1 MVVPAAHPPDW
12 VTHPWVEES
21 AAEVQFGVA
30 NGPRGDWPALSEFV
44 AALESL
50 GFDSFWSSD
59 HPVPSAGCWTTLA
72 GLAATTKQ
80 IRLGSLVACISYRN
94 PVVLARTALDVDAMS
109 GGRLVVG
116 LGIGD
121 IEREFAQMGI
131 PWRRTPERQEALEET
146 ITLLRYLW
154 GETPDQPAP
163 KHFAVSAGPL
173 PRGAVQQPRIPLLI
187 AGGGEKV
194 TLRQVAQYADAS
206 NFGEH
211 AYAGGVQGEEA
222 IGRRMAVLDRHC
234 EAFGR
239 PADSVLRTHTTYP
252 LVIAET
258 AADLTEKIE
267 RFLPLWVRDLTR
279 DTIVA
284 GTPAEVIAHFKRL
297 LRAGLQYFIAFVYG
311 NDLETIRLL
320 AQEVIPEVRRC
331 SALSSMTVHRQRAS
345 STAHRSLSP

>member
-1 MVVPAAHPPDW
+1 VEGIVMVASAAHPPDW
-12 VTHPWVEES
+12 VTHPWVKES
-21 AAEVQFGVA
+21 AAEVRFGIA

-44 AALESL
+44 AALEEL

-72 GLAATTKQ
+72 GLAATTKR
-80 IRLGSLVACISYRN
+80 IRLGSLVACIYYQN

-121 IEREFAQMGI
+121 IEREFVQMGI
-131 PWRRTPERQEALEET
+131 PWRRTSERQEALEET

-154 GETPDQPAP
+154 GETSDQPAP
-163 KHFAVSAGPL
+163 KHFAITASPL
-173 PRGAVQQPRIPLLI
+173 QPRPAQQPRIPLLI

-211 AYAGGVQGEEA
+211 AYTGAVQGAEA
-222 IGRRMAVLDRHC
+222 IGHRIVVLTRHC
-234 EAFGR
+234 EAFHR
-239 PADSVLRTHTTYP
+239 PPESVLCTHTTYP

-258 AADLTEKIE
+258 AADVTDKIQ
-267 RFLPLWVRDLTR
+267 RFLPLWVQDLAR

-284 GTPAEVIAHFKRL
+284 GTPTEVVAHYERL
-297 LRAGLQYFIAFVYG
+297 VSAGLQYFIAFVYG

-320 AQEVIPEVRRC
+320 AGEVIPEVRRFK
-331 SALSSMTVHRQRAS
+331 SEVKVVA
-345 STAHRSLSP
+345 

>member
-1 MVVPAAHPPDW
+1 MVTSAESLPGW

-21 AAEVQFGVA
+21 AADVRFGVA

-44 AALESL
+44 AALEEL

-72 GLAATTKQ
+72 GLAATTKR
-80 IRLGSLVACISYRN
+80 IRLGSLVACIYYQN

-131 PWRRTPERQEALEET
+131 PWRRTPERQEALDEA
-146 ITLLRYLW
+146 IGLLRQLW
-154 GETPDQPAP
+154 GEGSSPLAQ
-163 KHFAVSAGPL
+163 KHFAVSAPPL
-173 PRGAVQQPRIPLLI
+173 PPGPAQRPRIPLLI
-187 AGGGEKV
+187 AGGGQKV

-211 AYAGGVQGEEA
+211 AYAGGVQGEDA
-222 IGRRMAVLDRHC
+222 IGHRIGVLAHHC
-234 EAFGR
+234 QTFGR
-239 PADSVLRTHTTYP
+239 LPESVLRTHTTFP
-252 LVIAET
+252 LVIAKT
-258 AADLTEKIE
+258 PSNLAEKVE
-267 RFLPLWVRDLTR
+267 RFLPVWVQELTR

-284 GTPAEVIAHFKRL
+284 GTPAEVIAHFDRL
-297 LRAGLQYFIAFVYG
+297 MRAGLQYFIAFVYG

-320 AQEVIPEVRRC
+320 AEEVIPEVRRLK
-331 SALSSMTVHRQRAS
+331 SGTEAVTSVA
-345 STAHRSLSP
+345 

>member
-1 MVVPAAHPPDW
+1 VEGVIMVASTADPPHW

-21 AAEVQFGVA
+21 ATDVRFGVA

-44 AALESL
+44 AALEEL

-72 GLAATTKQ
+72 GLAATTKL
-80 IRLGSLVACISYRN
+80 IRLGSLVACISYQN

-121 IEREFAQMGI
+121 IEREFVQMGI
-131 PWRRTPERQEALEET
+131 PWRTTRKRQEALDET
-146 ITLLRYLW
+146 IAILRWLW
-154 GETPDQPAP
+154 GEALSPPEQ
-163 KHFAVSAGPL
+163 KYFAVSAPPLQPGP
-173 PRGAVQQPRIPLLI
+173 AQHPRIPLLI

-211 AYAGGVQGEEA
+211 AYAGGVQGEDA
-222 IGRRMAVLDRHC
+222 IGGRIAVLDRHC
-234 EAFGR
+234 QTFGR
-239 PADSVLRTHTTYP
+239 PPESVLRTHTTYP

-258 AADLTEKIE
+258 SADLTDKIE
-267 RFLPLWVRDLTR
+267 RFLPPWVRDLTR

-284 GTPAEVIAHFKRL
+284 GTRADAIAHFERL
-297 LRAGLQYFIAFVYG
+297 VRAGLQYFIAFVYG

-320 AQEVIPEVRRC
+320 AEEVVPEVRRLK
-331 SALSSMTVHRQRAS
+331 SEAGAIAS
-345 STAHRSLSP
+345 VG

>member
-1 MVVPAAHPPDW
+1 MLASAATSSRW

-21 AAEVQFGVA
+21 AADVRFGIA

-44 AALESL
+44 AALEEL
-50 GFDSFWSSD
+50 GYDSFWSSD

-72 GLAATTKQ
+72 GLAATTKR
-80 IRLGSLVACISYRN
+80 IRLGSLVACIYYQN
-94 PVVLARTALDVDAMS
+94 PVVLARTALDIDAMS

-121 IEREFAQMGI
+121 IEREFVQMGI
-131 PWRRTPERQEALEET
+131 PWRGTPERQEALEET

-154 GETPDQPAP
+154 GESPDQPVP
-163 KHFAVSAGPL
+163 KHFAVGAAALPGGP
-173 PRGAVQQPRIPLLI
+173 VQQPRIPLLI

-222 IGRRMAVLDRHC
+222 ISRRMEALDRHC
-234 EAFGR
+234 ASFDR
-239 PADSVLRTHTTYP
+239 PPASVLRTHGTYP
-252 LVIAET
+252 LIIAESNT
-258 AADLTEKIE
+258 RVAEKVD
-267 RFLPLWVRDLTR
+267 RYLPGWAREITTQSL
-279 DTIVA
+279 VA
-284 GTPAEVIAHFKRL
+284 GTPDDVITHFSRL
-297 LRAGLQYFIAFVYG
+297 LGAGLQYFIAFVYG

-320 AQEVIPEVRRC
+320 AEEVIPEVRRLK
-331 SALSSMTVHRQRAS
+331 SETEAVAAVR
-345 STAHRSLSP
+345 

>member
-1 MVVPAAHPPDW
+1 MLASSAVPPDW
-12 VTHPWVEES
+12 VTHSWVEEC
-21 AAEVQFGVA
+21 AAEVRFGIA

-44 AALESL
+44 AVVEELD
-50 GFDSFWSSD
+50 FDSFWSSD

-72 GLAATTKQ
+72 GLAATTTR
-80 IRLGSLVACISYRN
+80 IRLGSLVACIYYQN

-121 IEREFAQMGI
+121 IEREFVQMGI
-131 PWRRTPERQEALEET
+131 SWRSTQERQEALDEA
-146 ITLLRYLW
+146 IGLLRYLW
-154 GETPDQPAP
+154 GEELAP
-163 KHFAVSAGPL
+163 VAQKHFAVSAAPLSPGP
-173 PRGAVQQPRIPLLI
+173 VQQPRIPLLI

-211 AYAGGVQGEEA
+211 AYTGGVQGDEA
-222 IGRRMAVLDRHC
+222 IGRRIAVLSSHC
-234 EAFGR
+234 QTFGR
-239 PADSVLRTHTTYP
+239 SPESVLRTHTTYP

-258 AADLTEKIE
+258 AADVTDKIE

-284 GTPAEVIAHFKRL
+284 GIPTDVIAHFERL
-297 LRAGLQYFIAFVYG
+297 VRAGLQYFIAFVYG

-320 AQEVIPEVRRC
+320 AEKVIPEVRRLKFK
-331 SALSSMTVHRQRAS
+331 SEVVAS
-345 STAHRSLSP
+345 VA

>member
-1 MVVPAAHPPDW
+1 MITSAESLPGW

-21 AAEVQFGVA
+21 AADVRFGVA

-44 AALESL
+44 AALEEL

-72 GLAATTKQ
+72 GLAATTKR
-80 IRLGSLVACISYRN
+80 IRLGSLVACIYYQN

-146 ITLLRYLW
+146 TTLLRYLW
-154 GETPDQPAP
+154 GEIPDQPDA
-163 KHFAVSAGPL
+163 KHFAVGATPLQPGPAQ
-173 PRGAVQQPRIPLLI
+173 RPRIPLLI

-211 AYAGGVQGEEA
+211 AYAGGVRGEEA
-222 IGRRMAVLDRHC
+222 IIRRMQALDQHC
-234 EAFGR
+234 ASFDR
-239 PADSVLRTHTTYP
+239 PPTSVLRTHGTYP
-252 LVIAET
+252 LVIAEST
-258 AADLTEKIE
+258 TRVAEKVD
-267 RFLPLWVRDLTR
+267 RYLPAWVREITTQSL
-279 DTIVA
+279 VA
-284 GTPAEVIAHFKRL
+284 GTPDDAITHFSRL
-297 LRAGLQYFIAFVYG
+297 LGAGLQYFIAFVYG

-320 AQEVIPEVRRC
+320 AEEVIPVVRRLK
-331 SALSSMTVHRQRAS
+331 SGTEAVKSVA
-345 STAHRSLSP
+345 